1 MQNLGYITDS
11 IFHQLTG
18 IVEEKNEYFVVRNP
32 NNPTYYWG
40 NLLILRNERWPLVG
54 TFRNEVL
61 DPGGAHL

>member
-40 NLLILRNERWPLVG
+40 NLLL
-54 TFRNEVL
+54 F
-61 DPGGAHL
+61 